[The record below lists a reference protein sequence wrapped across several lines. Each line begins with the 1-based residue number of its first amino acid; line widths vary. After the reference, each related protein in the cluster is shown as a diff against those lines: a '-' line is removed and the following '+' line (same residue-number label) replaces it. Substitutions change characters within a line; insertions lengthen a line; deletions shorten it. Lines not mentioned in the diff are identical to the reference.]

1 MPDTNTPAQQL
12 EQRLLLTSTAATV
25 ILAVVGVAVGLWSGA
40 RAIVFDGMFNVVDA
54 AMTLTA
60 VGAARLIAR
69 GADSRFQYGYWHLEP
84 LLGFVNGALLLFAC
98 LYGLVDG
105 IGALLEGGRTVHFGA
120 GVGYAGIVAVLSC
133 AVGLW
138 IHRNSR
144 NLGSALLD
152 LDARAWLLGAA
163 LSGGLCLSF
172 AAAAALS
179 GTSAARFAAL
189 ADPLVLVI
197 LSVGMAPFPL
207 ATLLSAG
214 RQILQ
219 VAPPELDA
227 RVRRVSSETAARH
240 GFVDHRSYV
249 TRIGRVSFVEVGFV
263 APPDGPARALGDL
276 DTIRDEIEQALGGG
290 APETWLTIHFTADP
304 RWL

>member
-1 MPDTNTPAQQL
+1 M
-12 EQRLLLTSTAATV
+12 TS
-25 ILAVVGVAVGLWSGA
+25 
-40 RAIVFDGMFNVVDA
+40 
-54 AMTLTA
+54 
-60 VGAARLIAR
+60 
-69 GADSRFQYGYWHLEP
+69 
-84 LLGFVNGALLLFAC
+84 
-98 LYGLVDG
+98 
-105 IGALLEGGRTVHFGA
+105 
-120 GVGYAGIVAVLSC
+120 
-133 AVGLW
+133 
-138 IHRNSR
+138 
-144 NLGSALLD
+144 
-152 LDARAWLLGAA
+152 
-163 LSGGLCLSF
+163 
-172 AAAAALS
+172 LS

-207 ATLLSAG
+207 ATLISAG

-290 APETWLTIHFTADP
+290 APETWLTLHFTADP